1 MIQNAASRAQ
11 IEAADPLTSTWLS
24 ANAGS
29 GKTRV
34 LTDRVARL
42 LLNQVPP
49 ERILC
54 LTYTK
59 AAASEMQNRLFR
71 RLGEWAML
79 DNEPLMAQLVD
90 LGIDPTQVD
99 PGLLSRARTLF
110 ARAIETPGGLKIQ
123 TIHSFCAAVLR
134 RFPLEAG
141 VSPGFTEMDE
151 RAQKRLTE
159 DVLDMLA
166 DGPTQPA
173 FDGIARYLS
182 GEDAV
187 GFVQR
192 VLSFRNDLAA
202 PWSKQRLF
210 DWFGVPLGLT
220 SQVLVDRVFQ
230 GGEREICQI
239 ILSHLDPEKRTE
251 GANHRRLSAI
261 NWDAPGVADL
271 INLEAAF
278 LTGPKT
284 KTPNS
289 AKIGKFPN
297 VEGRAALGDLTED
310 LNDLMERVEA
320 ACPER
325 RALAAAEKTNALHRF
340 SEVFVPAFE
349 YAKRLRG
356 WLDFDDLINLTQRLL
371 SDPSVAQW
379 VLFRLDGGID
389 HILVDEAQDTS
400 PQQWQIIAQLS
411 QEFASGAGA
420 RDGVDR
426 TIFVVGD
433 KKQSIYSFQGADPEG
448 FDQMRDH
455 FEEKLTQVSAPFQ
468 SRDLLYSFRSAPP
481 ILQLV
486 DQVFEGEAGE
496 GVGHDVR
503 HIAFKSDL
511 PGRVD
516 IWPAIETSKDA
527 EPGDWDDPVD
537 LLAEDHHM
545 VRLARRVAAA
555 IKTILED
562 GTSIVSEGKRRRVQP
577 GDILVLV
584 QRRSQVFHE
593 IIAAIKALNLPIAG
607 ADRMRVAA
615 ELAVKD
621 LTALLSF
628 LATPE
633 DDLSLAAI
641 LRSPLFGWSEAELYD
656 LAQPREGRFLWR
668 ELQTRTTEFP
678 KTVET
683 LEDLRNLADFL
694 RPYDLL
700 ERILIRHD
708 GWRNLLAR
716 LGPEAEDGIDA
727 MLSQALAYE
736 RVEVPSLTGF
746 VGWLLAD
753 DVTIKRD
760 PGSAGNQIR
769 VMSIHGAKGLEAPI
783 VILPDTAQRRG
794 GQSGP
799 VLIRPEDG
807 PVAWSPTKDDSPA
820 ELQPALDQRSLRETE
835 ERRRLLYVAMTRAE
849 SWLIVCAAGELGANV
864 QGSWYG
870 ILRESVQALE
880 PQAQVFFGE
889 VGGLRLQTG
898 DWSLGARDESADNG
912 ARAPL
917 PYWAIEPAP
926 APVRA
931 PEVRSPSDLGG
942 AKALAGDTGLSE
954 EGAKQRGRRVHALLE
969 HLWDQTPASWRA
981 FAPMILAA
989 EGALTDAEF
998 EDVFAEAAAVLS
1010 APSMAAIFHPDALT
1024 EVSLTGHSAILQAQV
1039 MGQIDRLL
1047 VEPTRVLAV
1056 DFKSNAI
1063 VPKNSDAVPEGI
1075 LRQMGAYA
1083 ELLGAIYPDRR
1094 IDLAILWTNSAEL
1107 MEVPHTRVMDA
1118 LQRAANA

>member
-11 IEAADPLTSTWLS
+11 IESADPLTSTWLS

-220 SQVLVDRVFQ
+220 SQVLVDRVFH

-433 KKQSIYSFQGADPEG
+433 KKQSIYSFQGADPE
-448 FDQMRDH
+448 
-455 FEEKLTQVSAPFQ
+455 
-468 SRDLLYSFRSAPP
+468 
-481 ILQLV
+481 
-486 DQVFEGEAGE
+486 
-496 GVGHDVR
+496 
-503 HIAFKSDL
+503 
-511 PGRVD
+511 
-516 IWPAIETSKDA
+516 
-527 EPGDWDDPVD
+527 
-537 LLAEDHHM
+537 
-545 VRLARRVAAA
+545 
-555 IKTILED
+555 
-562 GTSIVSEGKRRRVQP
+562 
-577 GDILVLV
+577 
-584 QRRSQVFHE
+584 
-593 IIAAIKALNLPIAG
+593 
-607 ADRMRVAA
+607 
-615 ELAVKD
+615 
-621 LTALLSF
+621 
-628 LATPE
+628 
-633 DDLSLAAI
+633 
-641 LRSPLFGWSEAELYD
+641 
-656 LAQPREGRFLWR
+656 
-668 ELQTRTTEFP
+668 
-678 KTVET
+678 
-683 LEDLRNLADFL
+683 
-694 RPYDLL
+694 
-700 ERILIRHD
+700 
-708 GWRNLLAR
+708 
-716 LGPEAEDGIDA
+716 
-727 MLSQALAYE
+727 
-736 RVEVPSLTGF
+736 
-746 VGWLLAD
+746 
-753 DVTIKRD
+753 
-760 PGSAGNQIR
+760 
-769 VMSIHGAKGLEAPI
+769 
-783 VILPDTAQRRG
+783 
-794 GQSGP
+794 
-799 VLIRPEDG
+799 
-807 PVAWSPTKDDSPA
+807 
-820 ELQPALDQRSLRETE
+820 
-835 ERRRLLYVAMTRAE
+835 
-849 SWLIVCAAGELGANV
+849 
-864 QGSWYG
+864 
-870 ILRESVQALE
+870 
-880 PQAQVFFGE
+880 
-889 VGGLRLQTG
+889 
-898 DWSLGARDESADNG
+898 
-912 ARAPL
+912 
-917 PYWAIEPAP
+917 
-926 APVRA
+926 
-931 PEVRSPSDLGG
+931 
-942 AKALAGDTGLSE
+942 
-954 EGAKQRGRRVHALLE
+954 
-969 HLWDQTPASWRA
+969 
-981 FAPMILAA
+981 
-989 EGALTDAEF
+989 
-998 EDVFAEAAAVLS
+998 
-1010 APSMAAIFHPDALT
+1010 
-1024 EVSLTGHSAILQAQV
+1024 
-1039 MGQIDRLL
+1039 
-1047 VEPTRVLAV
+1047 
-1056 DFKSNAI
+1056 
-1063 VPKNSDAVPEGI
+1063 
-1075 LRQMGAYA
+1075 
-1083 ELLGAIYPDRR
+1083 
-1094 IDLAILWTNSAEL
+1094 
-1107 MEVPHTRVMDA
+1107 
-1118 LQRAANA
+1118 